1 MKVIRIKN
9 PEEEI
14 KGKKHLQKFNS
25 VLESRDQIDS
35 WINFDK
41 EYTVYAI
48 SIYKEGPHYHIS
60 QEGVEYPW
68 SFPAILFKI
77 TDQRVSKYWECA
89 LTFVSDE
96 SQMFISFNEMVNDS
110 MFYEELIDGCKD
122 RMEVF
127 AKYRD
132 LMDKEFM
139 TEDELYHYE
148 HDAIEID
155 KFGKVTSDSSF
166 QYIKIITI
174 DNTDGYFLSM
184 YKGDDLENSVDDV
197 WFDTYEELETYFD
210 ETKLV
215 ARWQESPVP

>member
-1 MKVIRIKN
+1 MKVMRITKPDKRIKEKEYI
-9 PEEEI
+9 EEFHSALKTEV
-14 KGKKHLQKFNS
+14 NM
-25 VLESRDQIDS
+25 
-35 WINFDK
+35 INVKTDK

-48 SIYKEGPHYHIS
+48 SIDEKQKYYHIIH
-60 QEGVEYPW
+60 EGDDSPSIYPI
-68 SFPAILFKI
+68 ILFKI

-89 LTFVSDE
+89 LSFNCKRLRI
-96 SQMFISFNEMVNDS
+96 FFSFNEMVNDP
-110 MFYEELIDGCKD
+110 MFQEELIDGCKY

-127 AKYRD
+127 EKYRD

-215 ARWQESPVP
+215 ARWQE